1 MNNKYCLLFI
11 ILVTGVVLANA
22 SMDIALHDTVL
33 PIVINSL
40 ILKPTRTLSRQQ
52 LDAFTVGLIDG
63 DGSLQV
69 NHWRS
74 KLLQFRLVVKLSDKP
89 LNYEML
95 NLLASTYGGTVKR
108 GKDNKTSYAQ
118 WIINDK
124 KTLIRTIIP
133 LLNEYSPLTTR
144 MRLQFEFFKK
154 FMFNHNIDLYFIER
168 GLKYSN
174 REFITPLFK
183 TRPSYFS
190 DWLAGFI
197 ESEGSFS
204 NRKVGTSTFSIA
216 QNYDRYLIEAI
227 RDFYKVNHLTISAKV
242 GKVSGYPLYEVSI
255 GSAIG
260 INRIISHCAPLLQGY
275 KYHQL
280 AEFVVKS
287 KSFKNR
293 AKEFVN

>member
-1 MNNKYCLLFI
+1 
-11 ILVTGVVLANA
+11 
-22 SMDIALHDTVL
+22 
-33 PIVINSL
+33 
-40 ILKPTRTLSRQQ
+40 
-52 LDAFTVGLIDG
+52 
-63 DGSLQV
+63 
-69 NHWRS
+69 
-74 KLLQFRLVVKLSDKP
+74 
-89 LNYEML
+89 
-95 NLLASTYGGTVKR
+95 
-108 GKDNKTSYAQ
+108 
-118 WIINDK
+118 
-124 KTLIRTIIP
+124 
-133 LLNEYSPLTTR
+133 

-154 FMFNHNIDLYFIER
+154 FMFNHNIDLYFLER

-174 REFITPLFK
+174 RESITPLFI
-183 TRPSYFS
+183 TSPSYFS

-242 GKVSGYPLYEVSI
+242 GKVSGYPLYAVSI